1 MRAMILA
8 AGLGTRLK
16 PITNNI
22 PKALVKVGNV
32 TLLEI
37 CIKNLK
43 VQGISDMII
52 NVHHFA
58 AQIKIFLAEN
68 NNFGINISIS
78 DETGKLLDTG
88 GGLKKAAWFFDD
100 SKPFLLHNVDVI
112 SNLNLKTLY
121 NYHINSNVIATLAV
135 RKRESGRYLLF
146 NSENVLCGWK
156 NVKTTKIISSAEV
169 KLLEEFA
176 FSGIH
181 IIDPKIFS
189 LMPNDKVFSIIDFY
203 LNIMKSNN
211 VNAYIDNKSL
221 WIDIGKPE
229 SLKLAEENYDKFM
242 RFNSDHDLSW
252 S

>member
-43 VQGISDMII
+43 MQGIADIII

-58 AQIKIFLAEN
+58 EQIKYILAKN
-68 NNFGINISIS
+68 NNFGVNISIS
-78 DETGKLLDTG
+78 DEIEKLLDTG

-100 SKPFLLHNVDVI
+100 DKPFLLHNVDII

-121 NYHINSNVIATLAV
+121 NLHINSNAMSTLAV

-146 NSENVLCGWK
+146 NSDNILCGWK
-156 NVKTTKIISSAEV
+156 NLKTEETISSVDV
-169 KLLEEFA
+169 KLLKEFA

-189 LMPNDKVFSIIDFY
+189 LMPNEKVFSMIDLY
-203 LNIMKSNN
+203 LKVMKSNHIYG
-211 VNAYIDNKSL
+211 YIDKDSFWMDVGN
-221 WIDIGKPE
+221 PAN
-229 SLKLAEENYDKFM
+229 LKIAGENIDKFM
-242 RFNSDHDLSW
+242 R
-252 S
+252 

>member
-22 PKALVKVGNV
+22 PKALVKVGNA

-43 VQGISDMII
+43 AQGIADIII

-58 AQIKIFLAEN
+58 EQIKYFLAKN
-68 NNFGINISIS
+68 NNFGANISIS
-78 DETGKLLDTG
+78 DEIEKLLDTG

-100 SKPFLLHNVDVI
+100 GKPFLLHNVDVI
-112 SNLNLKTLY
+112 SNLNLKAFY
-121 NYHINSNVIATLAV
+121 NYHINSNAIATLAV
-135 RKRESGRYLLF
+135 RERESGRYLLF
-146 NSENVLCGWK
+146 NSENILCGWK
-156 NVKTTKIISSAEV
+156 NVKTNKTISSAEI
-169 KLLEEFA
+169 KLLEEYA

-189 LMPNDKVFSIIDFY
+189 LMPDDEVFSMIDFY
-203 LNIMKSNN
+203 LDIMKSNN
-211 VNAYIDNKSL
+211 INAYIDNDSF
-221 WIDIGKPE
+221 WMDVGNPTN
-229 SLKLAEENYDKFM
+229 LKIAEENYDKFM
-242 RFNSDHDLSW
+242 R
-252 S
+252 